1 LNESNRG
8 GNYKHLIRV
17 NRLDKGP
24 YLGYNPRWMDAA
36 KKRKKKASAWVVYV
50 LKCRDNT
57 LYTGITSDV
66 SRRFHQHN
74 NGTASRYTRSRLP
87 VKLIFSEPCRNRSQA
102 LKKEYAMKQ
111 LSRKEKNAYISD
123 HE

>member
-1 LNESNRG
+1 M
-8 GNYKHLIRV
+8 YLIRV

-24 YLGYNPRWMDAA
+24 CLGYNLGNMGAA
-36 KKRKKKASAWVVYV
+36 KKRKKKASAWVLYV

-66 SRRFHQHN
+66 SRRVHQHN

-123 HE
+123 HG

>member
-1 LNESNRG
+1 M
-8 GNYKHLIRV
+8 V
-17 NRLDKGP
+17 AP
-24 YLGYNPRWMDAA
+24 
-36 KKRKKKASAWVVYV
+36 KKRNMKTAAWMLYI
-50 LKCRDNT
+50 LKCRDGT
-57 LYTGITSDV
+57 LYTGITTNL
-66 SRRFHQHN
+66 SRRITQHN

-123 HE
+123 HGQ

>member
-1 LNESNRG
+1 MG
-8 GNYKHLIRV
+8 
-17 NRLDKGP
+17 
-24 YLGYNPRWMDAA
+24 AA
-36 KKRKKKASAWVVYV
+36 KKRKKKASAWVLYV

-66 SRRFHQHN
+66 SRRVHQHN

-87 VKLIFSEPCRNRSQA
+87 VKLVHQERCCGRSSA

-111 LSRKEKNAYISD
+111 LSRKEKVKYIKGKATALD
-123 HE
+123 PP